1 MGNHVVFKSCG
12 GILELQREIQT
23 SSCVGP
29 VKTNLPFELRGRDGC
44 CSRVTVGQNRPHLG
58 FCPGHNVPLQGQ
70 QGSRGC
76 IPDSPE
82 VRPRLEGKQSTLLS
96 SQVATGI
103 SWSPLSGLKGVKPPV
118 KFGERTRDCSPCS
131 QGGGSYRRRGGWFKG
146 KAVSSKVRQFPQD
159 MLLLG
164 VVLNF
169 QARCPGLQG
178 LFWEERHEEESRPSQ
193 GSRWASVA
201 PTWTR

>member
-1 MGNHVVFKSCG
+1 MVFKSCG

-118 KFGERTRDCSPCS
+118 KFGERIRDCSPGQAGKEVPNLAMTVAS
-131 QGGGSYRRRGGWFKG
+131 RGFSRAVAPVWGFSRGMTGSSGSLSCGAREVRCPCAWRGGACHCSRVMVG
-146 KAVSSKVRQFPQD
+146 ES
-159 MLLLG
+159 
-164 VVLNF
+164 
-169 QARCPGLQG
+169 GLK
-178 LFWEERHEEESRPSQ
+178 
-193 GSRWASVA
+193 
-201 PTWTR
+201 TR